1 LDEVVASIDYSES
14 TFLFD
19 VSLCR
24 VDQDEKTVHQ
34 YPFSLVKKMK
44 KNRAVIAKFSRLNM
58 DSKNVRR

>member
-24 VDQDEKTVHQ
+24 VDQDEKTGHQ